1 MHRREFLGT
10 VGISGI
16 TAAFAESGV
25 LTGTRVLG
33 AAPPDAAFP
42 GADSRVHTAAQPV
55 GGQAPTT
62 FQMACM
68 TLPYAAF
75 PMERALEG
83 IRTAGYRYVAWGVT
97 HKDTAGQQRPALD
110 VNAPVAQAATLAARC
125 RDLGLEPVMMFS
137 TVFLEEPEA
146 ADAHRRRIAQAA
158 AAKIP
163 YLLTFGRT
171 RPGEYERVVAC
182 LKAIGPLARQAG
194 VTVLIKQH
202 GGNTA
207 TGAMCSAIIREV
219 ADQGVRMCYDA
230 GNVLDYESHDPI
242 ADIASCVDD
251 VRAFA
256 IKDHR
261 DWPKDEDCGPGF
273 GEIDHYRLFKP
284 VMATGL
290 TMPLVFENIFEP
302 LVPRPATPEG
312 VDALARRARE
322 YVESVIRGLQQP
334 SAGAA

>member
-1 MHRREFLGT
+1 MHRREFLGALTASGLTAT
-10 VGISGI
+10 VGASAVAARAATPGLA
-16 TAAFAESGV
+16 TAPQA
-25 LTGTRVLG
+25 GTNAARG
-33 AAPPDAAFP
+33 A
-42 GADSRVHTAAQPV
+42 
-55 GGQAPTT
+55 TT

-75 PMERALEG
+75 PIERALEG
-83 IRTAGYRYVAWGVT
+83 IKAAGYPHVAWGVT
-97 HKDTAGQQRPALD
+97 HKDAAGQQRPAMD
-110 VNAPVAQAATLAARC
+110 VAAPPGEAAALARRC
-125 RDLGLEPVMMFS
+125 RDMGLDPVMMFS

-146 ADAHRRRIAQAA
+146 ADAHKRRIAQAA

-171 RPGEYERVVAC
+171 RPGEYERVIAC
-182 LKAIGPLARQAG
+182 LKAIGPTARQAG

-207 TGAMCSAIIREV
+207 TGAMCSTIIREV
-219 ADQGVRMCYDA
+219 GDEGVRMCYDA

-242 ADIASCVDD
+242 ADIATCVGDI
-251 VRAFA
+251 RAFA

-284 VMATGL
+284 VMQTGL

-302 LVPRPATPEG
+302 LVRRPATPEG

-322 YVESVIRGLQQP
+322 YVESVISGLRAQ
-334 SAGAA
+334 A

>member
-1 MHRREFLGT
+1 MHRREFLGA
-10 VGISGI
+10 VAASGLAALPAAGARDAEPASGPAT
-16 TAAFAESGV
+16 TAPAGQTAPGS
-25 LTGTRVLG
+25 RG
-33 AAPPDAAFP
+33 A
-42 GADSRVHTAAQPV
+42 
-55 GGQAPTT
+55 TT

-83 IRTAGYRYVAWGVT
+83 IKAAGYSHVAWGVT
-97 HKDTAGQQRPALD
+97 HKDAGGQQRPALD
-110 VNAPVAQAATLAARC
+110 VNAPPTEAASLARRC
-125 RDLGLEPVMMFS
+125 RDGGLDPVMMFS
-137 TVFLEEPEA
+137 TVFLEEPDA

-171 RPGEYERVVAC
+171 RPGEYERVIAC
-182 LKAIGPLARQAG
+182 LKAIGPAARQAG

-207 TGAMCSAIIREV
+207 TGAMCATILREV
-219 ADQGVRMCYDA
+219 GDDGVRMCYDA

-242 ADIASCVDD
+242 ADIATCVGD

-261 DWPKDEDCGPGF
+261 DWPRDEDCGPGF
-273 GEIDHYRLFKP
+273 GEIDHYRLFTP
-284 VMATGL
+284 VMHTGL

-302 LVPRPATPEG
+302 LVRRPSTPEG

-322 YVESVIRGLQQP
+322 YVESVIRGLQAP
-334 SAGAA
+334 PAGAA

>member
-1 MHRREFLGT
+1 MHRRDFLATLAASGLTST
-10 VGISGI
+10 VAGATPALAVPATRVPSPESRFPISDQ
-16 TAAFAESGV
+16 AES
-25 LTGTRVLG
+25 
-33 AAPPDAAFP
+33 APPR
-42 GADSRVHTAAQPV
+42 GATR
-55 GGQAPTT
+55 

-75 PMERALEG
+75 PIERALEG
-83 IRTAGYRYVAWGVT
+83 IQKAGYPHVAWGVT
-97 HKDTAGQQRPALD
+97 HKDASGQQRPAMD
-110 VNAPVAQAATLAARC
+110 VEAAPAASAALARRC
-125 RDLGLEPVMMFS
+125 RDLGLDPVMMFS
-137 TVFLEEPEA
+137 TVFLEEPGA
-146 ADAHRRRIAQAA
+146 ADAHRKRIAQAA

-163 YLLTFGRT
+163 FLLTFGRT
-171 RPGEYERVVAC
+171 RPGEYERVIAC
-182 LKAIGPLARQAG
+182 LKAIGPVARQAG

-219 ADQGVRMCYDA
+219 GDQGVRMCYDA

-242 ADIASCVDD
+242 TDIETCVGDI
-251 VRAFA
+251 RAFA

-273 GEIDHYRLFKP
+273 GEIDHYRLFRP

-302 LVPRPATPEG
+302 LVRRPDTPEG

-322 YVESVIRGLQQP
+322 YVESVIRGLQAP
-334 SAGAA
+334 PARPA

>member
-1 MHRREFLGT
+1 MHRREFLGALAA
-10 VGISGI
+10 SGM
-16 TAAFAESGV
+16 TSALA
-25 LTGTRVLG
+25 GTG
-33 AAPPDAAFP
+33 AAA
-42 GADSRVHTAAQPV
+42 STA
-55 GGQAPTT
+55 QAPAPRPAAATT

-75 PMERALEG
+75 PIERALEG
-83 IRTAGYRYVAWGVT
+83 IKAAGYPHVAWGVT
-97 HKDTAGQQRPALD
+97 HKDASGQTRPAMD
-110 VNAPVAQAATLAARC
+110 VEAPPATAAALARRC
-125 RDLGLEPVMMFS
+125 RDLGLDPVMMFS

-146 ADAHRRRIAQAA
+146 ADAHRKRIAQAA
-158 AAKIP
+158 AAGIP

-171 RPGEYERVVAC
+171 RPGEYERVIAC
-182 LKAIGPLARQAG
+182 LKAIGPVARQAG
-194 VTVLIKQH
+194 ITVLIKQH

-207 TGAMCSAIIREV
+207 TGAMCSTIIREV
-219 ADQGVRMCYDA
+219 GDAGVRMCYDA

-242 ADIASCVDD
+242 ADIATCVGD

-273 GEIDHYRLFKP
+273 GEIDHYRLFAP
-284 VMATGL
+284 VMQTGL

-302 LVPRPATPEG
+302 LVGRPTTPDG

-322 YVESVIRGLQQP
+322 YMESVIRGLQARP
-334 SAGAA
+334 VPAA